1 MKYALFGL
9 IFGISMS
16 VFSWI
21 IGMVMNI
28 LLMKTKYYKRMSNFN
43 FILNEKLNEIIGI
56 KYFKWIVKNTFFK
69 FFNQQLKVENRKT
82 DLTELRNQMTI
93 SEISHLIGFVFVAI
107 FAVYKCF
114 SVNIV
119 FGLTMM
125 IGNTLLNLY
134 PSLLQQENKR
144 RIDKLFKKQ
153 YHFKH

>member
-1 MKYALFGL
+1 
-9 IFGISMS
+9 MS

-21 IGMVMNI
+21 IGMVMNS
-28 LLMKTKYYKRMSNFN
+28 LLMKTEYYKRMSNFN

-82 DLTELRNQMTI
+82 DLTELRNQMMI

-144 RIDKLFKKQ
+144 RIDKLFKEQ

>member
-21 IGMVMNI
+21 IGMVMNS
-28 LLMKTKYYKRMSNFN
+28 LLMKTEYYKRMSNFN

-82 DLTELRNQMTI
+82 DLTELRNQMMI

-144 RIDKLFKKQ
+144 RIDKLFKEQ